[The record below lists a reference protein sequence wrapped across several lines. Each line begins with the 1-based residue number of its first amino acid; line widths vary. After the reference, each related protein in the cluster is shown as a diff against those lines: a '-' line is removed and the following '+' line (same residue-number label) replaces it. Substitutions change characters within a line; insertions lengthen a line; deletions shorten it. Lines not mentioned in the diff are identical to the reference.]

1 MCGGA
6 IISGDIPT
14 TAAELLWPGLK
25 NKSKNKYNNKRNKQ
39 RSSKLVEIEEEEE
52 EEEEE
57 DFEADFEE
65 FEDESEEVEEAEEI
79 EFKPFASVAPP
90 LKRECST
97 TLRSV
102 DFDGHAVR
110 IASRKRKNQYR
121 GIRQRPWG
129 KWAAEIRDPRK
140 GVRVWLGT
148 FNTAE
153 EAARAYDVE
162 ARRIRGKKAK
172 VNFPESGSSAQK
184 RHQKQ
189 KPIPPSV
196 PKPNST
202 ENLNFT
208 GSFSSLNYADGN
220 FVSDYRGIVEEKQ
233 LKTPQTDPTCFR
245 ATNHSSDQGSNSF
258 DCSDFA
264 WEPEIKYPETTSH
277 LTPSVNNSDETQ
289 FVEHGSNPLK
299 KLKGDSGEAV
309 AVEENKEVKLVD
321 ELDFEPYLKF
331 LQFPDIEESSYE
343 TIDGL
348 FNGDAAQDGVS
359 LVDLWSFDDLP
370 MEGSVY

>member
-14 TAAELLWPGLK
+14 TAAELLWP
-25 NKSKNKYNNKRNKQ
+25 
-39 RSSKLVEIEEEEE
+39 EEEEE

-97 TLRSV
+97 TLRSA
-102 DFDGHAVR
+102 DFDGHSVR

-208 GSFSSLNYADGN
+208 
-220 FVSDYRGIVEEKQ
+220 EKQ

-245 ATNHSSDQGSNSF
+245 ATNHFSDQGSNSF

-264 WEPEIKYPETTSH
+264 WEPEIKYPETTSL